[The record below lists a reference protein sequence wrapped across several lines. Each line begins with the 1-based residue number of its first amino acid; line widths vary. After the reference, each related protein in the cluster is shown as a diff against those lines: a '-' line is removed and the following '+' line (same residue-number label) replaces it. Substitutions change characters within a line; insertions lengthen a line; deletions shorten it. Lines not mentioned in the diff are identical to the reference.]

1 VAGSAVRPVRAA
13 QLVEKYPVVGLD
25 DDGFEAARL
34 LAERRLPGLIV
45 VDAEWHPHTVL
56 PGSQVLRFVIPKYVQ
71 EDIALARV
79 FDERHADEMGGR
91 LRGTRVRDLLPRVPV
106 ELPVVAHDAT
116 AMEIAAVMARLRS
129 PLVAVVRDRE
139 ILGAV
144 TVSRLLGVLLERA

>member
-1 VAGSAVRPVRAA
+1 MRAGE
-13 QLVEKYPVVGLD
+13 LVEEYPLVGLD
-25 DDGFEAARL
+25 DDAFGAARM

-45 VDAEWHPHTVL
+45 VDDRGHPYTVL

-79 FDERHADEMGGR
+79 FDERHADAMCGR
-91 LRGTRVRDLLPRVPV
+91 LRGTRVRDVLPSVPV

-116 AMEIAAVMARLRS
+116 AMEIAALMARLRS
-129 PLVAVVRDRE
+129 PVVAVVRDRE

-144 TVSRLLGVLLERA
+144 TVSRLLGALLERA